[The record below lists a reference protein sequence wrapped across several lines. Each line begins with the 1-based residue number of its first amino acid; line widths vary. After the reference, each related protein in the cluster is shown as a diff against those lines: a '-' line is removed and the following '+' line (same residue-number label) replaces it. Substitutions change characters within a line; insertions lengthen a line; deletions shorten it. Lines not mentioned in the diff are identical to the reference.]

1 MNSKGKTEAKKFLEK
16 YNLWDITSQNLKRI
30 CDDMGYTVVEFNHI
44 YNDENVKT
52 LLEALNIKK
61 YAESSKGFTYA
72 DKNYRLIFL
81 HDGLSEEEKTVVLSH
96 EIGHVCC
103 GHFNTAPIL
112 GKDVFEEYEAN
123 EFSRYILQRREKGGF
138 SKTFFKHKKLA
149 AFLAALVVF
158 AGIAYGAFS
167 LAERQ
172 KSYYGEFYVTPQGE
186 SYHEKECIFIKNKT
200 TARRLTKEEFE
211 SGKYKPC
218 RICIPHGEK

>member
-44 YNDENVKT
+44 YNDENVKI

-123 EFSRYILQRREKGGF
+123 EFSHYILSIKSLPHFLPRLLSLQVLHTELFRLQNGKKATTVNFMLLRREKVI
-138 SKTFFKHKKLA
+138 TKKNV
-149 AFLAALVVF
+149 FL
-158 AGIAYGAFS
+158 
-167 LAERQ
+167 
-172 KSYYGEFYVTPQGE
+172 
-186 SYHEKECIFIKNKT
+186 
-200 TARRLTKEEFE
+200 
-211 SGKYKPC
+211 
-218 RICIPHGEK
+218 